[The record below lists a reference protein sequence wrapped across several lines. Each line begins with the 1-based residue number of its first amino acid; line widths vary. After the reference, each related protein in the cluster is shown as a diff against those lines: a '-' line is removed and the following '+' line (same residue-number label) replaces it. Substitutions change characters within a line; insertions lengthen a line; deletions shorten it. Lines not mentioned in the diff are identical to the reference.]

1 MKNTTQFICNQCGY
15 VSTKW
20 MGRCPNCNEWNT
32 LTEQAVAPES
42 AHRSAKAPARAPV
55 AKPLPLSEISYE
67 EFSRFSSGLGE
78 LDNVLGGGIV
88 PASLVLLGGD
98 PGIGKSTIL
107 TQVAGVVAKDKKVLY
122 VSAEESAFQVKMRCR
137 RLGVDGSSLYV
148 VTENNL
154 EEICALISSDNYALA
169 VVDSI
174 QAVYLPSLSQS
185 AGSISQVRECAAALM
200 RACKSS
206 GTATFIVGH
215 VNKDGAIAGPKV
227 LEHVMDTV
235 LYFEGE
241 HTNNFKILRAV
252 KNRFGSTNEVG
263 IVEMREDGIHGV
275 ENPSGIL
282 LSENRGKSAGAVAG
296 CLLEGSRSLM
306 IEIQAL
312 VAKTVFQM
320 PRRIIS
326 GADYNK
332 LVLLIAVLEKKAG
345 VLLYDQDVYVN
356 IMGGLRIDEPSADL
370 PILAAIVSSAKNIPV
385 PKDTAIFGEVGLT
398 GEIRAVQQVEKRLNE
413 CIKLGFRRAVLPK
426 ANAKYADKIKDKI
439 ELLYAGHIY
448 TAVKE
453 LFGL

>member
-1 MKNTTQFICNQCGY
+1 MKNATQFICNQCGY
-15 VSTKW
+15 TSAKW
-20 MGRCPNCNEWNT
+20 MGRCPSCNEWNT
-32 LTEQAVAPES
+32 MTEQEVAP
-42 AHRSAKAPARAPV
+42 AAVHKSAKAPARASA
-55 AKPLPLSEISYE
+55 AKPLPLDEISYE
-67 EFSRFSSGLGE
+67 AFSRFSSGLAE

-107 TQVAGVVAKDKKVLY
+107 TQVAGTVAKTRKVLY
-122 VSAEESAFQVKMRCR
+122 VSAEESAFQVKMRCK
-137 RLGVDGSSLYV
+137 RLGVDGSSLYI

-154 EEICALISSDNYALA
+154 EEICALIASENYALA
-169 VVDSI
+169 VVDSV
-174 QAVYLPSLSQS
+174 QAVYLPALSQS

-200 RACKSS
+200 RTCKSS

-263 IVEMREDGIHGV
+263 IVEMQEDGIHGV

-312 VAKTVFQM
+312 TAKSVFQM

-332 LVLLIAVLEKKAG
+332 LVLLLAVLEKKAG
-345 VLLYDQDVYVN
+345 VFLHDQDVYVN
-356 IMGGLRIDEPSADL
+356 VMGGLRVEEPSADL
-370 PILAAIVSSAKNIPV
+370 PILAAIVSSVRNVPI
-385 PKDTAIFGEVGLT
+385 PKDVAIFGEVGLT

-413 CIKLGFRRAVLPK
+413 CVKLGFRKAIFPK
-426 ANAKYADKIKDKI
+426 ANARLAEKYKGRI
-439 ELLYAGHIY
+439 ELCPVGHVY

-453 LFGL
+453 LFGD